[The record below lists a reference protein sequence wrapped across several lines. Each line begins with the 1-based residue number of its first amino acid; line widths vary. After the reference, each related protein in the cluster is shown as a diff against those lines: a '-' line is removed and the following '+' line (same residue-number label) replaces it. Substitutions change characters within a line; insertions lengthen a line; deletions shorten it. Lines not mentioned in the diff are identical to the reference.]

1 VPTKQIDHMRQFDKV
16 HHVTMHDPTLSQ
28 NDRPHNGMIPL
39 QGEEKMRIGIFAR
52 TGLALLACGSAQA
65 QETTDW
71 EVQITPYAWM
81 SGLSGDL
88 GTIPGLPASSVDLS
102 FGDVLEDLDVA
113 GMLMASARNGPWVIL
128 LDTTF
133 VRTSSSEKLGGVVFD
148 RVEIESETT
157 NLALAVGRT
166 IAQTPQSSVDA
177 YLGARAWWLTN
188 TFDLRG
194 VGGGK
199 SSRTER
205 ANWIDPL
212 VGIAGRYS
220 ASDRWDLFGNA
231 EVGGF
236 GVGADLEWSVMAG
249 ATYSVTETFGVS
261 VGWRYL
267 AVDYDKDGIVYD
279 VSQSGPVL
287 GATFRF

>member
-1 VPTKQIDHMRQFDKV
+1 MR
-16 HHVTMHDPTLSQ
+16 S
-28 NDRPHNGMIPL
+28 
-39 QGEEKMRIGIFAR
+39 GIFAW
-52 TGLALLACGSAQA
+52 TAVAALACGSAQA

-81 SGLSGDL
+81 SGLSGNL

-102 FGDVLEDLDVA
+102 FGDVLEDLDIA
-113 GMLMASARNGPWVIL
+113 GMLMASARNGPWVFY
-128 LDTTF
+128 LDTTH
-133 VRTSSSEKLGGVVFD
+133 VRTSSSEKLGGAVFD
-148 RVEIESETT
+148 RVDIESETT

-166 IAQTPQSSVDA
+166 IAQTPEGSVDA
-177 YLGARAWWLTN
+177 YLGARAWWLEN
-188 TFDLRG
+188 RFDLRG
-194 VGGGK
+194 VGGGA
-199 SSRTER
+199 SSRTEK

-212 VGIAGRYS
+212 IGIAGRYS
-220 ASDRWDLFGNA
+220 ASDRWDFFGNA

-249 ATYSVTETFGVS
+249 ATYSVTDTFGVS

-267 AVDYDKDGIVYD
+267 AVDYDKDGIVFD
-279 VSQSGPVL
+279 VSQSGPLL

>member
-1 VPTKQIDHMRQFDKV
+1 
-16 HHVTMHDPTLSQ
+16 
-28 NDRPHNGMIPL
+28 
-39 QGEEKMRIGIFAR
+39 MRIGIFSWTA
-52 TGLALLACGSAQA
+52 LALLACGSAQA

-113 GMLMASARNGPWVIL
+113 GMLMASARNWPWVIL
-128 LDTTF
+128 LDTSF

-148 RVEIESETT
+148 RGEIESETT

-220 ASDRWDLFGNA
+220 ASDRCSTWVAKPEVHA
-231 EVGGF
+231 EVR
-236 GVGADLEWSVMAG
+236 
-249 ATYSVTETFGVS
+249 VTS
-261 VGWRYL
+261 
-267 AVDYDKDGIVYD
+267 
-279 VSQSGPVL
+279 
-287 GATFRF
+287 